1 MTREN
6 DKRKVEAANSF
17 LYNVLMCSF
26 LPTKN
31 NLRRKEISREVRC
44 KLKDIIQRREK
55 AMKLGEAP
63 SDDLLG
69 LLIES
74 NKKYSEEHESALTM
88 DDIIEE
94 CKLFYFAGQE
104 TTSILLT
111 WTMVTLGMHPEW
123 QSRAREEVLQNF
135 GKNKPDFDGLG
146 HLKIV
151 SISTSKFK
159 LSQSEFTVA
168 MFGGWYHLL
177 LPIVLHFMTHR
188 CR

>member
-1 MTREN
+1 MFF
-6 DKRKVEAANSF
+6 KVFNFPLHILISSI
-17 LYNVLMCSF
+17 LDDPLMCSF

-31 NLRRKEISREVRC
+31 NLRRKEISREVRS
-44 KLKDIIQRREK
+44 KLRDMIQRREK

-69 LLIES
+69 LLIDS
-74 NKKYSEEHESALTM
+74 NKKNSQEHENALTM

-123 QSRAREEVLQNF
+123 QSRAREEVLQIF
-135 GKNKPDFDGLG
+135 GKNKPDFDGLT
-146 HLKIV
+146 HLKIA
-151 SISTSKFK
+151 SISTPKF
-159 LSQSEFTVA
+159 
-168 MFGGWYHLL
+168 
-177 LPIVLHFMTHR
+177 
-188 CR
+188 